1 MDPLQMM
8 HINKLLLKN
17 SLEKS
22 VCYCKKSLVAL
33 PSHVR
38 KEEINQML
46 CIQRLKEK
54 EGLLPNFPSYFS

>member
-22 VCYCKKSLVAL
+22 VCYCKKSLVSL

-38 KEEINQML
+38 KEEINQMFVVYSKTE
-46 CIQRLKEK
+46 RERR
-54 EGLLPNFPSYFS
+54 FTT